1 MYTLL
6 ENKANASQ
14 SDYTGR
20 TALHLAVFKG
30 NEEIADLLIKHGAN
44 INQKDNNGKSPLLK
58 AIEKGKY
65 EQMFAC
71 KRFDCEKLFSILLG
85 NVGMAELLIE
95 NGADVDF
102 KDNGGITLMQKAVA
116 SGNTLIK

>member
-14 SDYTGR
+14 SDYMGR
-20 TALHLAVFKG
+20 TPLHLAVFKG

-44 INQKDNNGKSPLLK
+44 INQKDNNGRSPLQK
-58 AIEKGKY
+58 AVEKGKWWN
-65 EQMFAC
+65 C
-71 KRFDCEKLFSILLG
+71 PCSWFDCEKMWSTLLG

-102 KDNGGITLMQKAVA
+102 KDNAGITLLQRAVA
-116 SGNTLIK
+116 SGNTW